1 MVLADFGADVL
12 TIEPPNGSRL
22 REAPAFAMWS
32 RGTNSRRLD
41 LTTTAGQERLHEVV
55 ADADVMI
62 TALEPATADRLGVD
76 GASMCA
82 ANARLVHC
90 EVTGFGRDHP
100 LSDVPGY
107 DRLVQSAAGR
117 AHEFAVLYGGE
128 RPAFPMVP
136 VATHGATMVALQGI
150 FAALLERE
158 HTGRGQRLETS
169 LLRALSVFDLTRWAP
184 GADRALRVADV
195 PMLIYTVAR
204 TRDGVWLQFS
214 QNSPRLFRAFLG
226 ALELE
231 HVVEQE
237 PFRTAPHIPNPADA
251 RALRAILIDRVRERS
266 WDEWRPVFDADPDIS
281 AEPFTWPGDAL
292 LHPQLLHTGDS
303 VEVDD
308 PTLGRT
314 RQLGPLFTR
323 SASPATATERA
334 AAPPARGALL
344 QGVTVLELANWIATP
359 MASSLLTE
367 LGARVIKIEPLTGD
381 LLRGYGPVGLKCV
394 QGTQSITL
402 DLKTTEGL
410 AIVHRL
416 VERSDALVHNYRPGV
431 PERLGIDD
439 ATLRALNPRLI
450 YLYAAS
456 YGSTGPMA
464 ARPAFHVTAGAI
476 CGGAQA
482 QSGGD
487 GTPGPDV
494 ELSDEE
500 MAYWSERLT
509 RCNEA
514 NPDFNAALVVAAA
527 VTMALFARART
538 GAGQTLETRMMA
550 SNAYALSE
558 HFIDYPGRPQR
569 PMPDAGV
576 HGLHALYR
584 LYQTEDGW
592 VFVAAPDD
600 HAFDA
605 PLRGTRHTRAS
616 GGSAV
621 PHARRA
627 RRARRGP
634 RPRARCGLSRA
645 SAPTTALASSPRLA
659 LPACGP
665 TTLPTPRTSST
676 RRGPRSW
683 ASSRRSMPGW
693 VRTVATAAW
702 CAPSATSGPSAQ
714 PTSPA
719 RRRAAS
725 SPSSTTTRRR
735 SRRWYPRA
743 SSARRADPEPA
754 RHSRRRQAGH
764 GTVVVGGVATLRE
777 LQQDQHVL
785 KRIGDDDDPADRDVE
800 RLDHDRAAGVAE
812 PRRRSRDR
820 LDQPVRFVGLL
831 RGEHDLGLA
840 VGQREPDLTDGVVPP
855 AQFVPEHAAVEVEAG
870 VEVGNRDRDR
880 VDGLQQW

>member
-1 MVLADFGADVL
+1 
-12 TIEPPNGSRL
+12 
-22 REAPAFAMWS
+22 
-32 RGTNSRRLD
+32 
-41 LTTTAGQERLHEVV
+41 
-55 ADADVMI
+55 MI

-82 ANARLVHC
+82 QNARLVHC

-107 DRLVQSAAGR
+107 DGLVQSAAGR

-136 VATHGATMVALQGI
+136 VATHGATMLALQGI

-158 HTGRGQRLETS
+158 RTGRGQRIETS

-184 GADRALRVADV
+184 GADRALRIADV

-214 QNSPRLFRAFLG
+214 QNSPRLFRAFLR

-237 PFRTAPHIPNPADA
+237 RVPHRAAHPESGRRAGPA
-251 RALRAILIDRVRERS
+251 R
-266 WDEWRPVFDADPDIS
+266 DPDRS
-281 AEPFTWPGDAL
+281 GARTVVGRVAAGLRRRPGCLRRAV
-292 LHPQLLHTGDS
+292 H
-303 VEVDD
+303 VA
-308 PTLGRT
+308 GR
-314 RQLGPLFTR
+314 RLA
-323 SASPATATERA
+323 ASPAAAHRRLGRGRRPHLGANPPARTAVHTVREPSDRATPTRAA
-334 AAPPARGALL
+334 AAPPPAGASLL

-359 MASSLLTE
+359 MASALLTE

-416 VERSDALVHNYRPGV
+416 VQRADALVHNYRPGV

-494 ELSDEE
+494 DLSDEE
-500 MAYWSERLT
+500 LAYWSERLT

-527 VTMALFARART
+527 VTMALYARART
-538 GAGQTLETRMMA
+538 GEGQTLETRMMA
-550 SNAYALSE
+550 SNAYTLSE
-558 HFIDYPGRPQR
+558 HFIDYPGRPPR
-569 PMPDAGV
+569 VMPDAGV

-592 VFVAAPDD
+592 IFVAAPDD
-600 HAFDA
+600 LAFARLCEALGQPGLREDA
-605 PLRGTRHTRAS
+605 RFSTRAAC
-616 GGSAV
+616 G
-621 PHARRA
+621 RA
-627 RRARRGP
+627 RRRA
-634 RPRARCGLSRA
+634 RPRARRRLRA
-645 SAPTTALASSPRLA
+645 RA
-659 LPACGP
+659 
-665 TTLPTPRTSST
+665 
-676 RRGPRSW
+676 RG
-683 ASSRRSMPGW
+683 
-693 VRTVATAAW
+693 
-702 CAPSATSGPSAQ
+702 
-714 PTSPA
+714 
-719 RRRAAS
+719 
-725 SPSSTTTRRR
+725 
-735 SRRWYPRA
+735 
-743 SSARRADPEPA
+743 
-754 RHSRRRQAGH
+754 
-764 GTVVVGGVATLRE
+764 
-777 LQQDQHVL
+777 
-785 KRIGDDDDPADRDVE
+785 
-800 RLDHDRAAGVAE
+800 
-812 PRRRSRDR
+812 
-820 LDQPVRFVGLL
+820 
-831 RGEHDLGLA
+831 
-840 VGQREPDLTDGVVPP
+840 
-855 AQFVPEHAAVEVEAG
+855 
-870 VEVGNRDRDR
+870 
-880 VDGLQQW
+880 

>member
-1 MVLADFGADVL
+1 MALNDSSLLSGLKVVEIGESISAAVAGMVLADFGADVL

-22 REAPAFAMWS
+22 REAPAFPMWS
-32 RGTNSRRLD
+32 RGTNSVRLD
-41 LTTTAGQERLHEVV
+41 LTTTAGQEQLHEVD

-82 ANARLVHC
+82 QNAWLVHC

-107 DRLVQSAAGR
+107 DGLVQSAAGR

-136 VATHGATMVALQGI
+136 VATHGATMLALQGI

-158 HTGRGQRLETS
+158 RTGRGQRIETS

-184 GADRALRVADV
+184 GADRALRIADV

-214 QNSPRLFRAFLG
+214 QNSPRLFRAFLR

-237 PFRTAPHIPNPADA
+237 AFRTAPHIPNPADA

-266 WDEWRPVFDADPDIS
+266 WDEWRPAFDADPDVS

-303 VEVDD
+303 VEVED

-323 SASPATATERA
+323 SASPATESA
-334 AAPPARGALL
+334 AAPPAPPPAGASLL

-359 MASSLLTE
+359 MASALLTE

-416 VERSDALVHNYRPGV
+416 VGRADVLVHNYRPGV

-464 ARPAFHVTAGAI
+464 ARPAFHVTAGAV

-494 ELSDEE
+494 DLSDEQL
-500 MAYWSERLT
+500 AYWSERLT

-527 VTMALFARART
+527 VTMALYRART
-538 GAGQTLETRMMA
+538 GEGQTLETRMMA

-558 HFIDYPGRPQR
+558 HFIDYAGRPPR
-569 PMPDAGV
+569 VMPDAGV

-592 VFVAAPDD
+592 IFVAAPDD
-600 HAFDA
+600 LAFDRLCEALGQPGLREDARFSTRAARAEHDAELGRELGAAFARERAEDCERKLTAARVACVQAYDGSHAAYIFDA
-605 PLRGTRHTRAS
+605 PWAEKL
-616 GGSAV
+616 
-621 PHARRA
+621 
-627 RRARRGP
+627 
-634 RPRARCGLSRA
+634 GLVEEVDAGR
-645 SAPTTALASSPRLA
+645 
-659 LPACGP
+659 
-665 TTLPTPRTSST
+665 
-676 RRGPRSW
+676 
-683 ASSRRSMPGW
+683 
-693 VRTVATAAW
+693 VRTVATAAS
-702 CAPSATSGPSAQ
+702 CAPSATSVPSAR
-714 PTSPA
+714 PTSPV
-719 RRRAAS
+719 RRPAAS
-725 SPSSTTTRRR
+725 SPSSVMPTTR
-735 SRRWYPRA
+735 SRRWCRTE
-743 SSARRADPEPA
+743 S
-754 RHSRRRQAGH
+754 
-764 GTVVVGGVATLRE
+764 
-777 LQQDQHVL
+777 
-785 KRIGDDDDPADRDVE
+785 
-800 RLDHDRAAGVAE
+800 
-812 PRRRSRDR
+812 
-820 LDQPVRFVGLL
+820 
-831 RGEHDLGLA
+831 
-840 VGQREPDLTDGVVPP
+840 
-855 AQFVPEHAAVEVEAG
+855 
-870 VEVGNRDRDR
+870 
-880 VDGLQQW
+880 